1 MKTVSELLIEA
12 ARRYPPSDCVPDHF
26 AQRFMVHLA
35 RHPHRR
41 REPDRSVDDWRIWTR
56 TFFRAAGSGAFVAA
70 LLSVSLLMMAPQN
83 FDDMNDWG
91 VSSDPVNSTVDDSGG
106 EIW

>member
-1 MKTVSELLIEA
+1 MKTVSDLLIEA
-12 ARRYPPSDCVPDHF
+12 ARRNPPSDCVPDRF
-26 AQRFMVHLA
+26 EQRFMAHLF
-35 RHPHRR
+35 RHQHRR
-41 REPDRSVDDWRIWTR
+41 RKVDPAVDAWRIWTR

-91 VSSDPVNSTVDDSGG
+91 VSGDPVNSTFDDSGG